1 MKNLAV
7 IEPPRPPAQAD
18 RDGAVHG
25 QESAI
30 LGRILADDVDLA
42 LWERHLDPRVAQEI
56 AAIDLDTVDDL
67 LLTCEA
73 AKVEEQLRALL
84 LDSGYPPCP
93 ALVADV
99 AMLAALHA
107 RLLGEQRV
115 TIRLEVVETDAC
127 RKFHAD
133 FVTVRTITTSAAA
146 RNGCVEAKTRFTNW
160 RPGRWGC
167 SRDGLP
173 TANRPSC
180 TAHRPSQI
188 RAKPALC
195 WLSIPLRAAKYLF
208 TGSVP
213 HCATNGAPRAI
224 ITPGPGYLRK
234 SETL

>member
-18 RDGAVHG
+18 RDGAVQG

-73 AKVEEQLRALL
+73 AKVEEQFRALL

-93 ALVADV
+93 VLVADV

-133 FVTVRTITTSAAA
+133 FVTVRTITTYFGRGTQWMRGGEDQVHELAAGTVGLFKGRLAHGEPSILHRSPPIADSGETRLVLVIDSAA
-146 RNGCVEAKTRFTNW
+146 
-160 RPGRWGC
+160 
-167 SRDGLP
+167 SR
-173 TANRPSC
+173 
-180 TAHRPSQI
+180 
-188 RAKPALC
+188 
-195 WLSIPLRAAKYLF
+195 
-208 TGSVP
+208 
-213 HCATNGAPRAI
+213 
-224 ITPGPGYLRK
+224 
-234 SETL
+234 